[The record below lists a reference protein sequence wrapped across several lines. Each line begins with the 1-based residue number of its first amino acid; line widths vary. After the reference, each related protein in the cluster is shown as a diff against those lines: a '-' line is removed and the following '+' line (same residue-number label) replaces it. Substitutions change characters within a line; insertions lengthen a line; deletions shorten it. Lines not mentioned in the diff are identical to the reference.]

1 MTEKV
6 VFLSISRVIDPKT
19 GIHYL
24 DAIDEDG
31 IHWMAQMDHKTEP
44 HLCFIREWRKDPQ
57 QPRIYD

>member
-24 DAIDEDG
+24 DAIDEYG
-31 IHWMAQMDHKTEP
+31 IHWMSQMDHKTEP
-44 HLCFIREWRKDPQ
+44 HLCYTKVWYKDPQ
-57 QPRIYD
+57 QPLDL